1 MPLLLIA
8 MHLRYTLGLGL
19 FLPFTLL
26 AQGDL
31 DKQLKD
37 LQGQYDRIQNE
48 EAALLSPIEQAKLAI
63 LRRDLKAVGLPAL
76 QAGDVLIEHAGHSLV
91 YDEKNEVPKWTAHI
105 ASTELITGNL
115 ARIDTFLMDEK
126 VTTGSSTVED
136 YWNSGFDRGHMVP
149 SADMRWSLEALTA
162 TYLYSNV
169 APQRP
174 EFNRGSWGELEDWVR
189 RTVRYGNERVFVV
202 TGPVLTDGLPKMA
215 NPGHKNEVSIPELY
229 YKVVADL
236 DGDDKKAIAFVMKNG
251 VNDYPTISYAVPVDS
266 VEKLT
271 GLDFFPALEDATEA
285 RIEAQRDPQA
295 WYYTGD
301 PFFGEVE
308 PLKAPLPK
316 GMFNTVQ
323 AKYHVGNTATICGT
337 VVSTR
342 RTAKANAI
350 YLNLDRVHPN
360 QAFYATVWDSNGP
373 NFHYDPETFLLNK
386 KVCISGKV
394 TLYDDIP
401 RISVNNE
408 NGILLWD
415 EIVK

>member
-1 MPLLLIA
+1 
-8 MHLRYTLGLGL
+8 MHHRYTLGLGL
-19 FLPFTLL
+19 FLLFTLL

-31 DKQLKD
+31 DEQLKD
-37 LQGQYDRIQNE
+37 LQDQYDRIQKQ

-63 LRRDLKAVGLPAL
+63 IRRDLKAVGLPAL
-76 QAGDVLIEHAGHSLV
+76 QPGDVLIEHAGHSLV

-126 VTTGSSTVED
+126 VATGSSTVED

-174 EFNRGSWGELEDWVR
+174 EFNRGSWGELEDWIR
-189 RTVRYGNERVFVV
+189 RSVRYGNERVFVV
-202 TGPVLTDGLPKMA
+202 TGPVLTAGLPKLA
-215 NPGHKNEVSIPELY
+215 NPGHKNEVSIPELF

-236 DGDDKKAIAFVMKNG
+236 DGNDKKAIAFVMKNG

-271 GLDFFPALEDATEA
+271 GLDFFPALDDTTEV

-295 WYYTGD
+295 WYHTGD
-301 PFFGEVE
+301 PFFGEME

-323 AKYHVGNTATICGT
+323 AKYHVGNSATICGT

-360 QAFYATVWDSNGP
+360 QGFYATVWDSNGP

-415 EIVK
+415 EVVK

>member
-1 MPLLLIA
+1 
-8 MHLRYTLGLGL
+8 MHLRHALGLSAL
-19 FLPFTLL
+19 LLPALL
-26 AQGDL
+26 HAQEDL
-31 DKQLKD
+31 EKQLRD
-37 LQGQYDRIQNE
+37 LQGRYDRLKQE
-48 EAALLSPIEQAKLAI
+48 ETALATPIEQAKLAI
-63 LRRDLKAVGLPAL
+63 LRRDLKALGLPAL
-76 QAGDVLIEHAGHSLV
+76 QPGDVVIEHAGHSLV
-91 YDEKNEVPKWTAHI
+91 YSEQHEQPKWTAHI
-105 ASTELITGNL
+105 ASTELVQGNL
-115 ARIDTFLMDEK
+115 ARIDTFLMDDQ

-149 SADMRWSLEALTA
+149 SADMRWSLEALKA
-162 TYLYSNV
+162 TYLYSNI

-174 EFNRGSWGELEDWVR
+174 EFNRGSWSELEDWVR

-202 TGPVLTDGLPKMA
+202 TGPVLRDGLPKMN
-215 NPGHKNEVSIPELY
+215 NPGHKNEVSIPELF

-236 DGDDKKAIAFVMKNG
+236 DGPDKKAIAFVMKNG
-251 VNDYPTISYAVPVDS
+251 VNEYPTISYAVPIDS

-271 GLDFFPALEDATEA
+271 GLDFFAALDDATEDLL
-285 RIEAQRDPQA
+285 EAQRDPKA
-295 WYYTGD
+295 WYHSGD

-316 GMFNTVQ
+316 GMFNTIQ
-323 AKYHVGNTATICGT
+323 AKYHVGSTATICGT

-360 QAFYATVWDSNGP
+360 QAFYATVWDYNGP
-373 NFHYDPETFLLNK
+373 NFHYDPEVYLLDK
-386 KVCISGKV
+386 KVCITGKV
-394 TLYDDIP
+394 TLYDEIP

-415 EIVK
+415 EAVK

>member
-1 MPLLLIA
+1 MSF
-8 MHLRYTLGLGL
+8 R
-19 FLPFTLL
+19 LPFGLAAILL
-26 AQGDL
+26 PFLLTAQVDL
-31 DKQLKD
+31 EKQLLE
-37 LQGQYDRIQNE
+37 LQTRYDQLKQQ
-48 EAALLSPIEQAKLAI
+48 EAALDLPIEKAKLAI
-63 LRRDLKAVGLPAL
+63 LRRDLSAIGLPAL
-76 QAGDVLIEHAGHSLV
+76 QPGEVVIGHAGHSLV
-91 YDEKNEVPKWTAHI
+91 YSEQHEQPKWTAHI
-105 ASTELITGNL
+105 ASLELVKGNL
-115 ARIDTFLMDEK
+115 ARIDTFLMDDK
-126 VTTGSSTVED
+126 VATGSSTVED

-149 SADMRWSLEALTA
+149 SADMRWSLEALQA

-174 EFNRGSWGELEDWVR
+174 EFNRGSWSELEDWVR

-202 TGPVLTDGLPKMA
+202 TGPVLRDDLPKMN
-215 NPGHKNEVSIPELY
+215 NPGHKNEVSIPELF

-236 DGDDKKAIAFVMKNG
+236 DGPDTKAIAFVMKNG
-251 VNDYPTISYAVPVDS
+251 VNEYPTISYAVPIDS

-271 GLDFFPALEDATEA
+271 GLDFFPALDDAAENLL
-285 RIEAQRDPQA
+285 EAQRDPKA
-295 WYYTGD
+295 WYHTGD

-308 PLKAPLPK
+308 PMKAPLPK

-323 AKYHVGNTATICGT
+323 AKYHVGSTATICGT

-360 QAFYATVWDSNGP
+360 QAFYATVWDYNGP
-373 NFHYDPETFLLNK
+373 NFHYDPEVYLLNK
-386 KVCISGKV
+386 KVCITGKV
-394 TLYDDIP
+394 TLYDEIP

>member
-1 MPLLLIA
+1 
-8 MHLRYTLGLGL
+8 MHLRSAFWSSALL
-19 FLPFTLL
+19 LPFLL
-26 AQGDL
+26 NAQEDL
-31 DKQLKD
+31 DKQLRE
-37 LQGQYDRIQNE
+37 LQARSDALEQQQ
-48 EAALLSPIEQAKLAI
+48 AALDLPIEQAKLAI
-63 LRRDLKAVGLPAL
+63 IRRDLKAMGLPAL
-76 QAGDVLIEHAGHSLV
+76 APGDVLIEHPGHSLV
-91 YDEKNEVPKWTAHI
+91 YDETHELPRWTAHI
-105 ASTELITGNL
+105 ASTELIAGNL

-126 VTTGSSTVED
+126 VATGTSTVED

-149 SADMRWSLEALTA
+149 SADMRWSKEALTA

-189 RTVRYGNERVFVV
+189 RSVRYGNERVFVV
-202 TGPVLTDGLPKMA
+202 TGPVLRDGLPKMN
-215 NPGHKNEVSIPELY
+215 NPGHKNEVSIPELFF
-229 YKVVADL
+229 KVLADL
-236 DGDDKKAIAFVMKNG
+236 DGPDRKAIAFVMSNG
-251 VNDYPTISYAVPVDS
+251 VNEYPTISYAVPIDS

-271 GLDFFPALEDATEA
+271 GLDFFPALDDATENLL
-285 RIEAQRDPQA
+285 EAQRDAKA
-295 WYYTGD
+295 WYHTGD

-316 GMFNTVQ
+316 GMYNSIQ
-323 AKYHVGNTATICGT
+323 AKYHVGSTATICGT

-360 QAFYATVWDSNGP
+360 QAFYATVWDYNGP
-373 NFHYDPETFLLNK
+373 NFHYDPEVSLLNK
-386 KVCISGKV
+386 KVCITGKV
-394 TLYDDIP
+394 TLYDEIP

-408 NGILLWD
+408 NAILLWD

>member
-1 MPLLLIA
+1 
-8 MHLRYTLGLGL
+8 MHHRYTLGLGL

-31 DKQLKD
+31 DEQLKD
-37 LQGQYDRIQNE
+37 LQDQYDRIQKQ

-63 LRRDLKAVGLPAL
+63 IRRDLKAVGLPAL
-76 QAGDVLIEHAGHSLV
+76 QPGDVLIEHAGHSLV

-126 VTTGSSTVED
+126 VATGSSTVED

-174 EFNRGSWGELEDWVR
+174 EFNRGSWGELEDWIR
-189 RTVRYGNERVFVV
+189 RSVRYGNERVFVV
-202 TGPVLTDGLPKMA
+202 TGPVLTAGLPKLA
-215 NPGHKNEVSIPELY
+215 NPGHKNEVSIPELF

-236 DGDDKKAIAFVMKNG
+236 DGNDKKAIAFVMKNG

-271 GLDFFPALEDATEA
+271 GLDFFPALDDTTEV

-295 WYYTGD
+295 WYHTGD
-301 PFFGEVE
+301 PFFGEME

-323 AKYHVGNTATICGT
+323 AKYHVGNSATICGT

-360 QAFYATVWDSNGP
+360 QGFYATVWDSNGP

-415 EIVK
+415 EVVK